1 MNTRH
6 PGYLL
11 LVAALL
17 SGSAL
22 AFMVAE
28 SMKARPALPWA
39 SSLAGSALAQA
50 GPALPKR
57 SGP

>member
-1 MNTRH
+1 MDTRH

-11 LVAALL
+11 LAAALL

-28 SMKARPALPWA
+28 SMKARPAMLWA
-39 SSLAGSALAQA
+39 SSLAR
-50 GPALPKR
+50 R
-57 SGP
+57 SRP